1 MMDDKL
7 SLIVGGSNSVLGN
20 DIAKHLGITP
30 AKMKL
35 RRFNDGEINLQILE
49 NIRGKDVF
57 IVQSTQPPADN
68 LLELLLI
75 IDAAK
80 RASAWRITAVIPYF
94 GYARQERKDRPR
106 VPISAKL
113 VANLLVAAG
122 INRVLTID
130 LHASAIQGFFDVP
143 TDHLTADI
151 IFRDLLLDEMSDR
164 IKNKELVMVSPDIG
178 GVKRTEYIGDHV
190 GASIAVVYKKRE
202 RPNEIAKIQNIA
214 GDVKDKIAV
223 IRDDIIDTGGTLCS
237 ACDLIIDEGAKDVI
251 ALITHPLLSGAAV
264 ENVVNSKIGTLVIT
278 DTLPIKENVKQILG
292 SKLRIFSVAPFLA
305 ATIESI
311 HMEQSISVLFN
322 KNFLKEIKYEIGG
335 EK

>member
-1 MMDDKL
+1 MDDKL

-20 DIAKHLGITP
+20 DIAEHLGITP

-237 ACDLIIDEGAKDVI
+237 ACDLIINEGAKDVI

-264 ENVVNSKIGTLVIT
+264 ENVVNSKIGTLIIT

>member
-1 MMDDKL
+1 MDDKL

>member
-1 MMDDKL
+1 MDDKL

-20 DIAKHLGITP
+20 DIAEHLGITP
-30 AKMKL
+30 TKMNL

-57 IVQSTQPPADN
+57 IVQSMQPPADN

-122 INRVLTID
+122 VNRVLTID

-335 EK
+335 GK

>member
-1 MMDDKL
+1 MDDKL

-57 IVQSTQPPADN
+57 IVQSTLPPADN

-237 ACDLIIDEGAKDVI
+237 ACDLIINEGAKDVI

>member
-1 MMDDKL
+1 MDDKL

-94 GYARQERKDRPR
+94 GYARQEREDRPR

>member
-1 MMDDKL
+1 MDDKH

-20 DIAKHLGITP
+20 DIAEHLGITP
-30 AKMKL
+30 TKMKL

-57 IVQSTQPPADN
+57 IVQSMQPPAEN

-122 INRVLTID
+122 VNRVLTID

-202 RPNEIAKIQNIA
+202 QPNEIAKIQI
-214 GDVKDKIAV
+214 
-223 IRDDIIDTGGTLCS
+223 LCYS
-237 ACDLIIDEGAKDVI
+237 I
-251 ALITHPLLSGAAV
+251 
-264 ENVVNSKIGTLVIT
+264 VNK
-278 DTLPIKENVKQILG
+278 
-292 SKLRIFSVAPFLA
+292 
-305 ATIESI
+305 
-311 HMEQSISVLFN
+311 
-322 KNFLKEIKYEIGG
+322 
-335 EK
+335 